1 MTVNNFR
8 KTLPFPSI
16 RFYLWRLHNHYHIK
30 KKGKKVGSC
39 QYFTSATLQP
49 RQRQLWDPCALGCLP
64 KIFFSVVI
72 QFLGLASGQEHH
84 LGREPHALTWT
95 CMALSLNPGFSSSG
109 FSSILY
115 STHGTPWMLQRT
127 RQIIPK
133 TLSRSCKPGPSFRG
147 QPYKLISL
155 TSQHNISF
163 VSVCKSED
171 CQNGADVWI

>member
-64 KIFFSVVI
+64 KIFFFSCNPVPRT
-72 QFLGLASGQEHH
+72 GQWP
-84 LGREPHALTWT
+84 RT
-95 CMALSLNPGFSSSG
+95 SFRQ
-109 FSSILY
+109 
-115 STHGTPWMLQRT
+115 GTPCLDLDLHGPQSQYWFLLFRVLINPLLYTQDPLDAPKNKTNHTQNVVQKLQARP
-127 RQIIPK
+127 QFQGSAIQADFSYQPAQYFF
-133 TLSRSCKPGPSFRG
+133 CECVQERG
-147 QPYKLISL
+147 LPEW
-155 TSQHNISF
+155 
-163 VSVCKSED
+163 C
-171 CQNGADVWI
+171 